1 MNHVQKLLL
10 QVIGAALFG
19 GDLPAVDARY
29 IEPLLTE
36 SKAQAVYSL
45 LFNALDD
52 QIKAA
57 LSAEKYAQYS
67 EMNLLHVI
75 ACTRNFDEHGE
86 LHELMTAEQIP
97 YAVIKGLA
105 SASYYPEPSLRNMGD
120 VDFLV
125 APSDLSR
132 AGKALEQ
139 AGFAVDHG
147 DEDDGIHI
155 AYTRPPISIWEMHRS
170 VNGIPSGEIGT
181 AIQAEVDHTIETAV
195 ETTCE
200 GVLCRVPDRFH
211 HGLIMLLHVAS
222 HMTSEGIGLR
232 HLCDWAVFANRL
244 GNDGF
249 DELFEEKL
257 TRFGLWKFAQILTL
271 VSEKYLGIAH
281 MEWAQNPEVTDE
293 HLEAVME
300 DIMNG
305 GNFGKKDLNRYREIK
320 YISNRGERTVDN
332 KNVVD
337 QVFGTLNQKTCSDY
351 PWIKKHKVFLPIGW
365 AAEGGRYLALLITGK
380 RKSKGTSAMLRE
392 AAKRKEIYSK
402 MELFR
407 INE

>member
-1 MNHVQKLLL
+1 MTMLKNWTAVNLVTPLLNEENQKVFDAMIDDAWAVAADPVAFAEALHKAEDYLVQEADFETAK
-10 QVIGAALFG
+10 QAAL
-19 GDLPAVDARY
+19 
-29 IEPLLTE
+29 
-36 SKAQAVYSL
+36 
-45 LFNALDD
+45 N
-52 QIKAA
+52 
-57 LSAEKYAQYS
+57 
-67 EMNLLHVI
+67 
-75 ACTRNFDEHGE
+75 
-86 LHELMTAEQIP
+86 
-97 YAVIKGLA
+97 
-105 SASYYPEPSLRNMGD
+105 
-120 VDFLV
+120 
-125 APSDLSR
+125 
-132 AGKALEQ
+132 
-139 AGFAVDHG
+139 AGFAIDHG
-147 DEDDGIHI
+147 DEPDGIHI
-155 AYTRPPISIWEMHRS
+155 AFKREPMSIWEQHRTI
-170 VNGIPSGEIGT
+170 NGIPNGEVGEN
-181 AIQAEVDHTIETAV
+181 IQSEIDRTIKTSEQITLD
-195 ETTCE
+195 
-200 GVLCRVPDRFH
+200 GVICRIPDAFH

>member
-67 EMNLLHVI
+67 EMNLLHAI

-97 YAVIKGLA
+97 YVVIKGLA

-147 DEDDGIHI
+147 DDR
-155 AYTRPPISIWEMHRS
+155 ARS
-170 VNGIPSGEIGT
+170 VLQYKRRWITPSKP
-181 AIQAEVDHTIETAV
+181 
-195 ETTCE
+195 
-200 GVLCRVPDRFH
+200 L
-211 HGLIMLLHVAS
+211 
-222 HMTSEGIGLR
+222 
-232 HLCDWAVFANRL
+232 
-244 GNDGF
+244 
-249 DELFEEKL
+249 
-257 TRFGLWKFAQILTL
+257 
-271 VSEKYLGIAH
+271 
-281 MEWAQNPEVTDE
+281 
-293 HLEAVME
+293 
-300 DIMNG
+300 
-305 GNFGKKDLNRYREIK
+305 
-320 YISNRGERTVDN
+320 
-332 KNVVD
+332 
-337 QVFGTLNQKTCSDY
+337 
-351 PWIKKHKVFLPIGW
+351 
-365 AAEGGRYLALLITGK
+365 
-380 RKSKGTSAMLRE
+380 
-392 AAKRKEIYSK
+392 
-402 MELFR
+402 
-407 INE
+407 

>member
-1 MNHVQKLLL
+1 MNEIKTSLLKTVGY
-10 QVIGAALFG
+10 QLFG
-19 GDLPAVDARY
+19 GERPRISADIFAVLEEA
-29 IEPLLTE
+29 
-36 SKAQAVYSL
+36 KAQTVFTGVFPFFQAELQQSGQGGFVAAQEI
-45 LFNALDD
+45 FFGNV
-52 QIKAA
+52 IK
-57 LSAEKYAQYS
+57 
-67 EMNLLHVI
+67 N
-75 ACTRNFDEHGE
+75 TNNFMEHDE
-86 LHELMTAEQIP
+86 LNKLMTKNDIP
-97 YAVIKGLA
+97 YCTLKGLA
-105 SASYYPEPSLRNMGD
+105 SAYYYPDPSIREMGD
-120 VDFLV
+120 VDYLV
-125 APSDLSR
+125 QEADFET
-132 AGKALEQ
+132 AKQAALN
-139 AGFAVDHG
+139 AGFAIDHG
-147 DEDDGIHI
+147 DEPDGIHI
-155 AYTRPPISIWEMHRS
+155 AFKREPMSIWEQHRTI
-170 VNGIPSGEIGT
+170 NGIPNGEVGEN
-181 AIQAEVDHTIETAV
+181 IQLEIDRTIKTSEQITLD
-195 ETTCE
+195 
-200 GVLCRVPDRFH
+200 GVICRIPDAFH

>member
-1 MNHVQKLLL
+1 MNEIKTSLLKTVGY
-10 QVIGAALFG
+10 QLFG
-19 GDLPAVDARY
+19 GERPRISADIFAVLEEA
-29 IEPLLTE
+29 
-36 SKAQAVYSL
+36 KAQTVFTGVFPFFQAELQQSGQGGFVAAQEI
-45 LFNALDD
+45 FFGNV
-52 QIKAA
+52 IK
-57 LSAEKYAQYS
+57 
-67 EMNLLHVI
+67 N
-75 ACTRNFDEHGE
+75 TNNFMEHDE
-86 LHELMTAEQIP
+86 LNKLMTKNDIP
-97 YAVIKGLA
+97 YCTLKGLA
-105 SASYYPEPSLRNMGD
+105 SAYYYPDPSLREMGD
-120 VDFLV
+120 VDYLV
-125 APSDLSR
+125 QETDFE
-132 AGKALEQ
+132 KAKQAALN
-139 AGFAVDHG
+139 AGFAIDHG
-147 DEDDGIHI
+147 DEPDGIHI
-155 AYTRPPISIWEMHRS
+155 AFKREPMSIWEQHRTI
-170 VNGIPSGEIGT
+170 NGIPNGEVGEN
-181 AIQAEVDHTIETAV
+181 IQLEIDRTIKTSEQITLD
-195 ETTCE
+195 
-200 GVLCRVPDRFH
+200 GVICRIPDAFH